1 LWATDLPDDEW
12 VRRFLTA
19 VGSDPRELSDELLAE
34 ATALVPVFRHGRP
47 YFDAAPPLDVVA
59 DADFPKLVVSGGHD
73 EGWESMCNV
82 LAERIGAERA
92 VIEGAGHEIQFTG
105 PPLNDLLLAFWE
117 RRRGSA

>member
-1 LWATDLPDDEW
+1 
-12 VRRFLTA
+12 
-19 VGSDPRELSDELLAE
+19 
-34 ATALVPVFRHGRP
+34 
-47 YFDAAPPLDVVA
+47 
-59 DADFPKLVVSGGHD
+59 
-73 EGWESMCNV
+73 MCNV